1 MHSTHPLAQLVLRVM
16 CLLQVQ
22 TVALSVQQVSM
33 HSTFPLAQLVLR
45 ALCLLQVP
53 AVVLS
58 V

>member
-1 MHSTHPLAQLVLRVM
+1 MHPTHPLAQLVLRAL

-33 HSTFPLAQLVLR
+33 HSTHPLAQLVLR

-53 AVVLS
+53 TVALS